1 MRILIVEDEE
11 RIANL
16 LRMYLQRE
24 GFHVD
29 VVDNGDD
36 GSERA
41 LQEHYD
47 LIILDVLMPGKD
59 GFFVL
64 EEIRKQKSTPVILL
78 SAKYG
83 EEEQQR
89 GRDLGVNE
97 FIPKPFSPS
106 AVVTKIK
113 EIIQNVN

>member
-1 MRILIVEDEE
+1 MRVLVVEDEE

-29 VVDNGDD
+29 VVDNGDV
-36 GSERA
+36 GAKKA
-41 LQEHYD
+41 LEEQYGV
-47 LIILDVLMPGKD
+47 IILDVLMPGKD
-59 GFFVL
+59 GFMVL

-97 FIPKPFSPS
+97 YIPKPFSPS
-106 AVVTKIK
+106 VIVTKIK
-113 EIIQNVN
+113 EIIQ